1 VIATFAAQKYR
12 IIIASIVILT
22 LGVIVAQ
29 RSLNSASEPQNVIHQ
44 LRIYEIF
51 DNNKKAFHDRFRD
64 HAMRIMAKY
73 DFKIIATWESK
84 KGNQT
89 EFVYLLEWPD
99 KETMVDRWEKFLRDQ
114 EWIKIKKETGE
125 RYGPLVGEVQDRT
138 LYLTDYSP
146 RKELAK

>member
-1 VIATFAAQKYR
+1 MIPTPQKYR
-12 IIIASIVILT
+12 ILIALIVILAVC
-22 LGVIVAQ
+22 VIIPQ
-29 RSLNSASEPQNVIHQ
+29 RSLITASERQNVIHQ

-51 DNNKKAFHDRFRD
+51 DSNKKAFHDRFRD

-73 DFKIIATWESK
+73 DFKIVATWESK
-84 KGNQT
+84 KENRT

-99 KETMVDRWEKFLRDQ
+99 KETMTDRWEKFLHDQ

-125 RYGPLVGEVQDRT
+125 VYGPLVGGIQDRT

-146 RKELAK
+146 RQVLTK